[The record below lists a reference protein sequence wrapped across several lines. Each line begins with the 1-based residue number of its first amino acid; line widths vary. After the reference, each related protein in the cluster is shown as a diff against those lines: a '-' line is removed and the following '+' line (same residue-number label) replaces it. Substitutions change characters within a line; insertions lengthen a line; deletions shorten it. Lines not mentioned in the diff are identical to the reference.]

1 MVVGQIG
8 HMRNVDNEPPVKKTY
23 RPAWLARTAIV
34 VAGLGLWFLTQWLI
48 GARPPMQLAEGEVA
62 TVASG
67 DILFRLTAPI
77 NDYLHEHPRTADTL
91 LIVSS
96 GVIDALGIWLIAAS
110 IFGSTMRPFLGLLIL
125 FALRQISQTVCVLPA
140 PDGMIWRYPG
150 VPSLL
155 VTYQVANDFFFSGH
169 TAIAVF
175 GGLQLA
181 ALKRRWWIAL
191 GVSIAAFEMAT
202 VIVLR
207 AHYSI
212 DVFTGAIAA
221 LWAANAAAQLA
232 PRLDG
237 WIARRTILASER

>member
-1 MVVGQIG
+1 MNQ
-8 HMRNVDNEPPVKKTY
+8 VDEDTRTNSSLRPP
-23 RPAWLARTAIV
+23 WLARTLIV
-34 VAGLGLWFLTQWLI
+34 AAGLGLWFLTQWLI
-48 GARPPMQLAEGEVA
+48 GARPPTPLGEGEIP

-67 DILFRLTAPI
+67 DILFRLTKPV
-77 NDYLHEHPRTADTL
+77 NKYLQEHPRVADAL
-91 LIVSS
+91 LITSS

-125 FALRQISQTVCVLPA
+125 FALRQLSQAICVLPA

-175 GGLQLA
+175 GALQLA
-181 ALKRRWWIAL
+181 ALKRPGWFVLGFWIA
-191 GVSIAAFEMAT
+191 IFEMTT

-221 LWAANAAAQLA
+221 LWASATAAQLA

-237 WIARRTILASER
+237 WMARRAYVAD

>member
-1 MVVGQIG
+1 MVVT
-8 HMRNVDNEPPVKKTY
+8 HMDYVDKELPPKMAC
-23 RPAWLARTAIV
+23 RPPWLARPIIV
-34 VAGLGLWFLTQWLI
+34 AAGLGLWFLTQWLI
-48 GARPPMQLAEGEVA
+48 GARPPMSLGEGEIANVS
-62 TVASG
+62 TG
-67 DILFRLTAPI
+67 DILFRVTKPM
-77 NDYLHEHPRTADTL
+77 NEYLHANPQAADAL
-91 LIVSS
+91 LITSS

-110 IFGSTMRPFLGLLIL
+110 IFGPTMRPFLGLLIL
-125 FALRQISQTVCVLPA
+125 FALRQVSQAICVLPA
-140 PDGMIWRYPG
+140 PDGMIWRNPG

-181 ALKRRWWIAL
+181 SLKRPWWMAL
-191 GVSIAAFEMAT
+191 GFFVAAFEMAT

-221 LWAANAAAQLA
+221 LWATSAAAQLA
-232 PRLDG
+232 PRLDC
-237 WIARRTILASER
+237 WIARRAKP